1 MSEKTNIVPL
11 GIRVLVRPIEQEA
24 KTASGL
30 ILPDSAKEKPQIGE
44 VVAVGDDEEMMVK
57 VGQKVLFPKY
67 TGTEIKLEGVEHMIM
82 EATDLL
88 AIVK

>member
-1 MSEKTNIVPL
+1 MSEKTSIVPL

-44 VVAVGDDEEMMVK
+44 VIAVGDDEEMMGK

>member
-1 MSEKTNIVPL
+1 MSENTNIEPL
-11 GIRVLVRPIEQEA
+11 GIRVLVRPIEMEA

-30 ILPDSAKEKPQIGE
+30 ILPDSAKEKPQMGE
-44 VVAVGDDEEMMVK
+44 VIAIGDDEEMMVK
-57 VGQKVLFPKY
+57 VGQKVLYPKY
-67 TGTEIKLEGVEHMIM
+67 TGTEVKVEGVEHIIM

>member
-1 MSEKTNIVPL
+1 MNIEPL
-11 GIRVLVRPIEQEA
+11 GLRVLVRPIETEA

-44 VVAVGDDEEMMVK
+44 VMAIGTDEDIVVK
-57 VGQKVLFPKY
+57 VGQNVLYPKY
-67 TGTEIKLEGVEHMIM
+67 TGTDIKVEGVDHIIM
-82 EATDLL
+82 EDGDLL

>member
-1 MSEKTNIVPL
+1 MNVEPL
-11 GIRVLVRPIEQEA
+11 GLRVLVRPIEQEA

-44 VVAVGDDEEMMVK
+44 VMAVGDDEEMMVK

-67 TGTEIKLEGVEHMIM
+67 TGTEIKLEGVEHIIM
-82 EATDLL
+82 DATDLL

>member
-1 MSEKTNIVPL
+1 MSDNVNIEPL

-44 VVAVGDDEEMMVK
+44 VIAVGDDEEMMVE

-67 TGTEIKLEGVEHMIM
+67 TGTEIKLEGVEHIIM
-82 EATDLL
+82 DATDLL

>member
-1 MSEKTNIVPL
+1 MSENTNIEPL

-44 VVAVGDDEEMMVK
+44 VIAVGDDEEMMVK